1 MISRSPMRGSFTKNN
16 MLKRADESELN
27 DYTDLFDSMRR
38 RDEERENDP
47 KWKIDNLEYDLRST
61 DWILEKTRNS
71 RVYAQ
76 NLYAALCNNEFT
88 RNQPWQLL
96 TEKSWSCSWR
106 HAGGVIADMRQEGDY
121 IDWYCSGITNEPFDE
136 ADPMFTELTKE
147 QQEQVTEAKSYV
159 SESIVT
165 DEIRQDLLNLGWI
178 VRTTV

>member
-1 MISRSPMRGSFTKNN
+1 MRGSFTMGN
-16 MLKRADESELN
+16 MLKRADESELD
-27 DYTDLFDSMRR
+27 DYNDLFDSMRR

-121 IDWYCSGITNEPFDE
+121 IDWYCSGISNEPFDE
-136 ADPMFTELTKE
+136 DDAMFSELTKE
-147 QQEQVTEAKSYV
+147 QQERATEAKSYV
-159 SESIVT
+159 SESVVT

-178 VRTTV
+178 VR